1 MKDIKTD
8 VAIDAGAK
16 VGLDLSA
23 LRERLAATG
32 GQNYWRSLEELA
44 DTPEFRTLLHR
55 EFPPGAAEWWDGV
68 SRRNF
73 LKMAAASLALAGLTA
88 CTKQPPQAI
97 LPYVNQPEGMVLGQ
111 PLYYATAMVMD
122 GFATGVLAKNREGHP
137 IKVDGNPDH
146 PSVLGGSSVWMQ
158 ASILDLYDPDRSQG
172 VAHHGEIS
180 TWALCLSDLNEMLRE
195 QAQTKGEGLRFLT
208 ETVTSP
214 SLAAKLQLLLRQFP
228 RAKWVQY
235 EPLNRDHV
243 LSGAQMAFGEVVETH
258 YQFEKANVILSLDS
272 DFLLEHPDRLRYARH
287 FTNGRRVSDG
297 RKDPNRLYVVE
308 STPTLTG
315 SLAEHRLPVA
325 SRDIEGIARSLA
337 QKLGAL
343 SGPGPKLDDKIEPW
357 ITALSIDLKQHAGA
371 CIVIAGRWQQPV
383 VHALAHLLNQQLGNN
398 GKTVLYRETALT
410 HPGSQV
416 EGLRIGQ

>member
-1 MKDIKTD
+1 MDTTRRSTSTGNTIGQRIPAQPSTPRAVARLQHVSSMKDIKTD

-16 VGLDLSA
+16 ASLDLSA

-146 PSVLGGSSVWMQ
+146 PSVLGG
-158 ASILDLYDPDRSQG
+158 
-172 VAHHGEIS
+172 
-180 TWALCLSDLNEMLRE
+180 
-195 QAQTKGEGLRFLT
+195 
-208 ETVTSP
+208 
-214 SLAAKLQLLLRQFP
+214 
-228 RAKWVQY
+228 
-235 EPLNRDHV
+235 
-243 LSGAQMAFGEVVETH
+243 
-258 YQFEKANVILSLDS
+258 
-272 DFLLEHPDRLRYARH
+272 
-287 FTNGRRVSDG
+287 
-297 RKDPNRLYVVE
+297 
-308 STPTLTG
+308 
-315 SLAEHRLPVA
+315 
-325 SRDIEGIARSLA
+325 
-337 QKLGAL
+337 
-343 SGPGPKLDDKIEPW
+343 
-357 ITALSIDLKQHAGA
+357 
-371 CIVIAGRWQQPV
+371 
-383 VHALAHLLNQQLGNN
+383 
-398 GKTVLYRETALT
+398 
-410 HPGSQV
+410 
-416 EGLRIGQ
+416 